1 MGFHI
6 PKICHLLK
14 GFIKHKLLISEEW
27 ACDHMQK
34 RQMKEET
41 FRKRNCNIP
50 QLSTWTQSFTSL
62 VYSTTDFFSS
72 KRSFEM

>member
-14 GFIKHKLLISEEW
+14 CFIKHKLLISEEW

-62 VYSTTDFFSS
+62 VLYDGFFFFF
-72 KRSFEM
+72 KKSFEM